1 MPQTERIGLSF
12 LGLTLAPKTWP
23 SVAFPVAPALLVA
36 TVHIEGDVTSVQ
48 GYKISWLKSEYTKI
62 GGIATKGMITV

>member
-1 MPQTERIGLSF
+1 MLETEHIGLSF

-48 GYKISWLKSEYTKI
+48 GYKIS
-62 GGIATKGMITV
+62 